1 MIVFLL
7 AAFAALILLE
17 VPGLIK
23 KKLWRELTVY
33 SVLMLLALAIS
44 VLYLEHIQ
52 IPNPVKNTQY
62 YLKDVF
68 EHLLGVSYD

>member
-23 KKLWRELTVY
+23 KKQWRELTAY
-33 SVLMLLALAIS
+33 SVLMLLALVIS
-44 VLYLEHIQ
+44 VLYLEHIT

-62 YLKDVF
+62 YLKDMVEYLF
-68 EHLLGVSYD
+68 GVSYD